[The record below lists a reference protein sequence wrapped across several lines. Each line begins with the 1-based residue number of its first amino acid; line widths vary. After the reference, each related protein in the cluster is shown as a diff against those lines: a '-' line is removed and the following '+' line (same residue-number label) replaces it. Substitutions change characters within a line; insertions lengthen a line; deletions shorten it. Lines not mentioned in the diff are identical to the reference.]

1 MPCSLCHALYAM
13 LSMPCSH
20 CFNLIATFLLLPS
33 LPSHY
38 CTLIDMFLSPCSCS
52 CPLIDTILLLH
63 FCCNSPAAMLPLLHS
78 HHCSP
83 VAMLLLHSCCYALFA
98 TISIAA
104 SCYCPLLPSLITM
117 LLLLLSHSAS
127 YHYDLIAVLLLP
139 YACCGPHC
147 LSLLHS
153 YCYILIAMLLL
164 LYAHCFLSVAMFSS
178 LHSCCQTFA
187 MVLLPS
193 LAVLLPL
200 HFRPLSLSPIIFI
213 FLSNVHSHSTFSN
226 FSISFY
232 SLPCLLL
239 NPMCFISPNSSLHPS
254 LIIQSISSLPHYSM
268 LYYAQSTAVLN
279 AVSPESS
286 PPFHFSFT
294 TFITISSYLI
304 SRSLT
309 LIPCLPLKYLF
320 LTTSSILHSII
331 YLQHLHCFPQSLA
344 IFH

>member
-1 MPCSLCHALYAM
+1 M
-13 LSMPCSH
+13 L
-20 CFNLIATFLLLPS
+20 L
-33 LPSHY
+33 
-38 CTLIDMFLSPCSCS
+38 
-52 CPLIDTILLLH
+52 
-63 FCCNSPAAMLPLLHS
+63 LLHS
-78 HHCSP
+78 HCSIP
-83 VAMLLLHSCCYALFA
+83 ACCHV
-98 TISIAA
+98 
-104 SCYCPLLPSLITM
+104 LITM

-294 TFITISSYLI
+294 TFIYYPVEETRCSVQ
-304 SRSLT
+304 
-309 LIPCLPLKYLF
+309 IP
-320 LTTSSILHSII
+320 
-331 YLQHLHCFPQSLA
+331 
-344 IFH
+344 

>member
-1 MPCSLCHALYAM
+1 M
-13 LSMPCSH
+13 L
-20 CFNLIATFLLLPS
+20 L
-33 LPSHY
+33 
-38 CTLIDMFLSPCSCS
+38 
-52 CPLIDTILLLH
+52 
-63 FCCNSPAAMLPLLHS
+63 LLHS
-78 HHCSP
+78 HCSIP
-83 VAMLLLHSCCYALFA
+83 ACCHV
-98 TISIAA
+98 
-104 SCYCPLLPSLITM
+104 LITM

-239 NPMCFISPNSSLHPS
+239 NPMCFISLNSSLHPF
-254 LIIQSISSLPHYSM
+254 LIIQSIFP
-268 LYYAQSTAVLN
+268 
-279 AVSPESS
+279 
-286 PPFHFSFT
+286 
-294 TFITISSYLI
+294 
-304 SRSLT
+304 
-309 LIPCLPLKYLF
+309 F
-320 LTTSSILHSII
+320 LTT
-331 YLQHLHCFPQSLA
+331 QCFTMLNLLLS
-344 IFH
+344 

>member
-1 MPCSLCHALYAM
+1 M
-13 LSMPCSH
+13 L
-20 CFNLIATFLLLPS
+20 L
-33 LPSHY
+33 
-38 CTLIDMFLSPCSCS
+38 
-52 CPLIDTILLLH
+52 
-63 FCCNSPAAMLPLLHS
+63 LLHS
-78 HHCSP
+78 HCSIP
-83 VAMLLLHSCCYALFA
+83 ACCHV
-98 TISIAA
+98 
-104 SCYCPLLPSLITM
+104 LITM

-213 FLSNVHSHSTFSN
+213 FFSNCYSHFTFSI

-232 SLPCLLL
+232 SFPCLLL
-239 NPMCFISPNSSLHPS
+239 NPICFFSPNSSLHLP
-254 LIIQSISSLPHYSM
+254 LIIQSISFL
-268 LYYAQSTAVLN
+268 L
-279 AVSPESS
+279 
-286 PPFHFSFT
+286 HFS
-294 TFITISSYLI
+294 ILYSS
-304 SRSLT
+304 S
-309 LIPCLPLKYLF
+309 
-320 LTTSSILHSII
+320 
-331 YLQHLHCFPQSLA
+331 
-344 IFH
+344 